1 MQTFAETGL
10 RSEILESIEK
20 MGFIKPTPIQAETIP
35 FLLNSD
41 EDLVAMAQT
50 GTGKTAAFGLQV
62 LHKMDTESRGV
73 QALVLSPTGGLCGQ
87 SATGQTKT
95 ASQKLVSVSPIDG

>member
-50 GTGKTAAFGLQV
+50 GTGKTA
-62 LHKMDTESRGV
+62 
-73 QALVLSPTGGLCGQ
+73 
-87 SATGQTKT
+87 
-95 ASQKLVSVSPIDG
+95 